1 MLLVEDVAFWAHN
14 EHVELSG
21 LGFGKVSAVTKLI
34 NDPVGK
40 AFDIIRASAAPEGGK
55 LIAAV
60 GLAVGVAVAF
70 CNGLNTELWKT
81 TNS

>member
-1 MLLVEDVAFWAHN
+1 
-14 EHVELSG
+14 
-21 LGFGKVSAVTKLI
+21 VTKLI

-40 AFDIIRASAAPEGGK
+40 VFDIIRASAAPEGDK

-70 CNGLNTELWKT
+70 CNGLNTEL
-81 TNS
+81 